1 MRSTLLWAGI
11 VVSLP
16 ICLGGCEAGA
26 QLENPDQPKTLG
38 APWVNKMDTEFGS
51 SMTSSDAA
59 GNRVFSVKSSTFGG
73 LIEHIVSE
81 YNTPVAIRPKA
92 MSDWNLTTEV
102 KGKNQEEV
110 LQDVAAKC
118 KLTLDKNA
126 AGQPRLTRPGE
137 EAGEEFLVKIEEG
150 EREME
155 TEE

>member
-1 MRSTLLWAGI
+1 MRSTLLWAG
-11 VVSLP
+11 VVVFLSVGL
-16 ICLGGCEAGA
+16 CGCEPGA

-38 APWVNKMDTEFGS
+38 APWVNKMDTQFGS
-51 SMTSSDAA
+51 SMRSSDMS
-59 GNRVFSVKSSTFGG
+59 GNRVFSVQNNTFGG
-73 LIEHIVSE
+73 LIEDIVTE
-81 YNTPVAIRPKA
+81 YDTPVAIRPKA
-92 MSDWNLTTEV
+92 MADWNLTTEV

-126 AGQPRLTRPGE
+126 AGQPRLTRPGD
-137 EAGEEFLVKIEEG
+137 EAGEEYLVKIEEG

>member
-1 MRSTLLWAGI
+1 MRSTWLWAG
-11 VVSLP
+11 VVV
-16 ICLGGCEAGA
+16 CLSVCLLGCEPGA

-51 SMTSSDAA
+51 SMTSSDEA
-59 GNRVFSVKSSTFGG
+59 GNRVFSVKNSTFGG
-73 LIEHIVSE
+73 LIEDIVSE
-81 YNTPVAIRPKA
+81 YNAPIAIRPKKMA
-92 MSDWNLTTEV
+92 DWNLTTEV

-118 KLTLDKNA
+118 KLTLDRNA
-126 AGQPRLTRPGE
+126 AGQPRLTRAGDE
-137 EAGEEFLVKIEEG
+137 SGEEFLVKIEEG